1 LTNFEANATQLDCDF
16 STFKSCNWKNDI
28 RGLEK
33 WRVNDHNHMG
43 LTDGQIYFK
52 NNEPKVKIGPQN
64 GDRNGN
70 KSSSLIIS
78 ID

>member
-1 LTNFEANATQLDCDF
+1 
-16 STFKSCNWKNDI
+16 
-28 RGLEK
+28 
-33 WRVNDHNHMG
+33 MG

>member
-1 LTNFEANATQLDCDF
+1 
-16 STFKSCNWKNDI
+16 
-28 RGLEK
+28 
-33 WRVNDHNHMG
+33 MG

-70 KSSSLIIS
+70 KGNSLFIINYY
-78 ID
+78 